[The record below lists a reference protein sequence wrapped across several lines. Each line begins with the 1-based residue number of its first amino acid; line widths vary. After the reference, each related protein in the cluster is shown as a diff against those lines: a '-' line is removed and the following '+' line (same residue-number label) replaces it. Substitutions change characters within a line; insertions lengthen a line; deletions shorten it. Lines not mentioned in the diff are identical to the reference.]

1 MFDPHSDQPRSEP
14 ETAPPWREAHGPR
27 PTMRSWDY
35 ADRPALEALI
45 DGRWRYCP
53 VGARAD
59 YADGRVA
66 YHVTVWTLRTGGGTH
81 RAYWWPQEGLR
92 VARRRVR

>member
-1 MFDPHSDQPRSEP
+1 MFDPPLNYTSEP
-14 ETAPPWREAHGPR
+14 EQAPPWREGLGPR

-35 ADRPALEALI
+35 ADRPALEVLLG
-45 DGRWRYCP
+45 GRWRYCV

-59 YADGRVA
+59 WVDGRVA
-66 YHVTVWTLRTGGGTH
+66 YHVTVPSPSGSGGAH